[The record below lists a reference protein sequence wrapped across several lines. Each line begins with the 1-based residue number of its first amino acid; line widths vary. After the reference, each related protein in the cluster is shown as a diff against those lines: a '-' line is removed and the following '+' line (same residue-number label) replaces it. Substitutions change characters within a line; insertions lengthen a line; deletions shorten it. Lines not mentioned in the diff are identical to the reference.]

1 MHGKNTPEAA
11 KFNNNDTRSEL
22 MQAEFKLERHM
33 IITALLTFL
42 VLWCILY
49 GILPHSI
56 VFCLCVITSGFFA
69 VMCRHKHEGFL
80 TIDIIAQNS
89 RLNKANPAL
98 KFWMVLMLMLLSVF
112 SNSYFVGL
120 SLAVIML
127 VLIVFAGGMGL
138 HDYLSILALPLSF
151 LLLSG
156 LALLIEYSPQPAGV
170 INLQVFQGYF
180 IVSRPA
186 QLRAALVLSR
196 AFGAISCLYLLSLS
210 TTMSEIIGVLR
221 RFHTPDIII
230 ELMYLIYRYTFILL
244 DMHRSMKD
252 AAASRLGFI
261 NFSTVVHTTG
271 RIYSNLL
278 ARSYRQANIN
288 FDAMESRC
296 YTGEIRFLESH
307 KKVTFIQAAA
317 AVCLILFTLGITIAL
332 Y

>member
-1 MHGKNTPEAA
+1 
-11 KFNNNDTRSEL
+11 
-22 MQAEFKLERHM
+22 M

-42 VLWCILY
+42 VLWCLLY
-49 GILPHSI
+49 GILPPI
-56 VFCLCVITSGFFA
+56 ILLCLCIITGGFFA
-69 VMCRHKHEGFL
+69 VMSRHKHDGFM

-89 RLNKANPAL
+89 RLNKVNPAL
-98 KFWMVLMLMLLSVF
+98 KFWMVLILMLLSVI

-120 SLAVIML
+120 FLAVFML
-127 VLIVFAGGMGL
+127 VLIVFAGGMEI

-156 LALLIEYSPQPAGV
+156 LALLFEYSLQPAGV
-170 INLQVFQGYF
+170 LNLPVFQGYF
-180 IVSRPA
+180 TVSRPA

-196 AFGAISCLYLLSLS
+196 ALGAISCLYLLSLS

-252 AAASRLGFI
+252 AAGSRLGFM
-261 NFSTVVHTTG
+261 NFSTAIHTTG

-296 YTGEIRFLESH
+296 YTGEIRFLENH
-307 KKVTFIQAAA
+307 IKITFIQITA